1 VAITPIASASAT
13 ISSGESAGMGSTLR
27 SPSANRRAEACSSR
41 SGLVTERATAQPIT
55 PTAPST
61 TAATA
66 ANDSQNRW
74 TRSATSWASNVRR
87 SMPCTLPPEAMGT
100 AT

>member
-41 SGLVTERATAQPIT
+41 SGLVTERATAQPIKE
-55 PTAPST
+55 TATST

-66 ANDSQNRW
+66 TNDSQNRW
-74 TRSATSWASNVRR
+74 IRSVTSWASTVRR
-87 SMPCTLPPEAMGT
+87 KTPCTVPPEAIGT